1 MPDPASLF
9 TLKQALEWGRQ
20 ELAGS
25 SDTIQAD
32 VEILLC
38 HLLACDRSYLYTWPD
53 KKLDEARLSR
63 FRQCIALRR
72 KGRPVAYIT
81 GRKAFW
87 EFSLKVNDST
97 LIPRPETELLVE
109 QSLARIPQ
117 DQPLQ
122 ILDLGTGSGAIA
134 LAIAHERPLC
144 TVTAIEKS
152 GDAMEVA
159 RWNTQQLG
167 IENISLLMGNWLSPV
182 SNTRFDI
189 IVSNPPYIAEN
200 DPHLETGDV
209 RHEPVT
215 TLASGK
221 DGLDDI
227 RIIIMQAKHHLVD
240 GGWLLLEHGCDQACM
255 IRKILVEQGYSD
267 INTYPDLAGHDR
279 VTAARI
285 STRLR

>member
-1 MPDPASLF
+1 MPDPASIL
-9 TLKQALEWGRQ
+9 TLKQALEWGKQ

-38 HLLACDRSYLYTWPD
+38 HLLACDRSCLYTWPD
-53 KKLDEARLSR
+53 NKLDEGRLSQ

-109 QSLARIPQ
+109 QSLSRIPQ
-117 DQPLQ
+117 DQPAR

-134 LAIAHERPLC
+134 LAIAYERPLC
-144 TVTAIEKS
+144 PVTAIEKS

-167 IENISLLMGNWLSPV
+167 IENISLLTGNWLSPV
-182 SNTRFDI
+182 SHTRFDI

-209 RHEPVT
+209 SHEPVT

-240 GGWLLLEHGCDQACM
+240 GGWLLLEHGCDQACT

-279 VTAARI
+279 VTEARI
-285 STRLR
+285 STPLR